1 MAKTRKKSGKLP
13 LSERPIQRP
22 KIDRPAKRAKMS
34 KSSPKK
40 SEDIIIDLA
49 TSDDSSDVEMVSVTF
64 PGENVPTDFEIINI
78 YQDISKLVKIEKY
91 LNILYRPF
99 VCFVNTKCEFK
110 LSELN
115 IIIPNAKYNPD
126 QHSAL
131 FIKRTYPVGSLK
143 VYANGNIYAQGYSRE
158 SAHTG
163 LRRFITHL
171 GDFEYKPLL
180 RNPKYNVVN
189 ATFSMPFHVNLEQ
202 LHSAYHSCTSYS
214 SKKTFLTYWMDEW
227 QIKFAIFPTGF
238 VYVMF
243 SKQPRY
249 TRRAIQFILPILYRY
264 KKLNSKPIDMD
275 KSGDIDYK
283 LRWER
288 EFQREDDFSIKM

>member
-1 MAKTRKKSGKLP
+1 MSNSVPKTSDNL
-13 LSERPIQRP
+13 
-22 KIDRPAKRAKMS
+22 
-34 KSSPKK
+34 
-40 SEDIIIDLA
+40 IIDLA
-49 TSDDSSDVEMVSVTF
+49 LSDDSSDVEMVSVTM
-64 PGENVPTDFEIINI
+64 PRENADVPTDFEILNI
-78 YQDISKLVKIEKY
+78 FQDISKLAKIEKY

-99 VCFVNTKCEFK
+99 VCFVNTKCEFN
-110 LSELN
+110 LPELN
-115 IIIPNAKYNPD
+115 VIIPNAKYDPD

-131 FIKRTYPVGSLK
+131 FIKRTFPVGSLK
-143 VYANGNIYAQGYSRE
+143 VYANGNIYAHGYSRE

-163 LRRFITHL
+163 LRRFIHHL
-171 GDFEYKPLL
+171 EDFEYKPLL

-189 ATFSMPFHVNLEQ
+189 ATFSMPFHVNLKQ
-202 LHSAYHSCTSYS
+202 LHSGCYSRTSFS

-227 QIKFAIFPTGF
+227 QIKLAIFPTGF

-243 SKQPRY
+243 STQPRH
-249 TRRAIQFILPILYRY
+249 TRRAIQFILPVLYRY
-264 KKLNSKPIDMD
+264 KELNTKPIDMD